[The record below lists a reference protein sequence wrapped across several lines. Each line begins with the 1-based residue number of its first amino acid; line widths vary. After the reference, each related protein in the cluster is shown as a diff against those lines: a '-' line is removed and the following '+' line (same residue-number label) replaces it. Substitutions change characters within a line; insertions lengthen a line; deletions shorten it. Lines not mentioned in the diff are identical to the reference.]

1 MKRPVRALGAALL
14 AAVLLAGCAH
24 LEPGDD
30 GLSFGERRLRLESIP
45 AWEMRGRL
53 AVNTGERAFQG
64 SFRWAQDDAHSTLT
78 VRGPLGGGILEVAG
92 SPDRMLVTARGEQ
105 RVLEDPETELSAL
118 LGWWMP
124 VDSLRAWLLGLP
136 DPGFRANTRIGAGT
150 VLEALDQRLWHV
162 EYASYQLSDGLLV
175 PRRIDMAHGALE
187 LRLTVDAWSST
198 ASAVSAATRLEL
210 GATGT
215 AKYPR

>member
-1 MKRPVRALGAALL
+1 MSGPARALGAALL
-14 AAVLLAGCAH
+14 AVGLLVGCAH
-24 LEPGDD
+24 LEPGHD
-30 GLSFGERRLRLESIP
+30 GLGFDERRQRLEAIP

-64 SFRWAQDDAHSTLT
+64 SFRWLQDDAHSTLT

-92 SPDRMLVTARGEQ
+92 SRDRMIVTARGEQ
-105 RVLEDPETELSAL
+105 RVLEDPETELSGL

-136 DPGFRANTRIGAGT
+136 DAQFRAATRFGPDAA
-150 VLEALDQRLWHV
+150 LEALDQRLWHV

-175 PRRIDMAHGALE
+175 PRRIDLAHGALE
-187 LRLTVDAWSST
+187 LRLTVDAWSPT
-198 ASAVSAATRLEL
+198 PAHTPTRLEL
-210 GATGT
+210 GAAAP
-215 AKYPR
+215 AK